1 MPYKPKGILM
11 KISKN
16 NVSLPMAL
24 GDYAANMSCE
34 DFGELRILV
43 YVLSQED
50 GIDSATVSERLGI
63 EESEVIS
70 AISFWRGMGILKTG
84 TRISGKAS
92 GKTDNEKKAKELPN
106 SVRDTDTKTYTG
118 EEIAEIMKSKP
129 ELSSLLDYAQ
139 TKLERIFSPSDVAKL
154 VYLEDYILMTAPMIM
169 RVIEYCCE
177 IDKKS
182 MRYVEKTALSI
193 YDEGVQTY
201 AALEDYFLK
210 KKASKNNEAVVRGSM
225 GIGERNFTSAEKAH
239 IAKWFDEYKAGS
251 ELINLAYEKTIAS
264 ISKPSIPYMSKLL
277 MRWHE
282 DGYKTAEDV
291 EAGKSAL
298 SGKGKNI
305 DLSDFDEALPAKKQ
319 TNPDNRAGLDLDDFF
334 ENN

>member
-1 MPYKPKGILM
+1 M

-16 NVSLPMAL
+16 NVSLPIAL
-24 GDYAANMSCE
+24 GDYASKMSCE
-34 DFGELRILV
+34 DFDELRVLV
-43 YVLSQED
+43 YVLAQED
-50 GIDSATVSERLGI
+50 GIDSAVISEKLGI

-70 AISFWRGMGILKTG
+70 AISFWRGMGILRTG
-84 TRISGKAS
+84 TRVSGKAS
-92 GKTDNEKKAKELPN
+92 EKTNSDKKAKELPP

-118 EEIAEIMKSKP
+118 EEIAEIMTRKP

-154 VYLEDYILMTAPMIM
+154 VYLEDYILMTPPMIM

-193 YDEGVQTY
+193 YDEEIQTY
-201 AALEDYFLK
+201 AALEEYFLK
-210 KKASKNNEAVVRGSM
+210 KKAAKNNEGVVRGIM

-239 IAKWFDEYKAGS
+239 ISKWFDEYGVNS

-277 MRWHE
+277 LRWHE
-282 DGYKTAEDV
+282 NGYKTVADV
-291 EAGKSAL
+291 EAGKLA
-298 SGKGKNI
+298 SGNRKDI
-305 DLSDFDEALPAKKQ
+305 DLTAFDEAIPTKKQ
-319 TNPDNRAGLDLDDFF
+319 KSPDNSDGLNLEDFF

>member
-16 NVSLPMAL
+16 NVSLPETL
-24 GDYAANMSCE
+24 GDYAANMSSE
-34 DFGELRILV
+34 DSGELRVLV
-43 YVLSQED
+43 YVLAQED
-50 GIDSATVSERLGI
+50 GIESALVSERLGI
-63 EESEVIS
+63 DESEVIS

-84 TRISGKAS
+84 SRVSGKAAEKAHNTK
-92 GKTDNEKKAKELPN
+92 KTAELPN

-118 EEIAEIMKSKP
+118 EEIAEIMKKKP

-154 VYLEDYILMTAPMIM
+154 VYLEDYILMTPPMIM

-177 IDKKS
+177 MDKKS

-193 YDEGVQTY
+193 YDEGIQTY
-201 AALEDYFLK
+201 AALEDYFLR
-210 KKASKNNEAVVRGSM
+210 KKAAKNNEGVVRGIM

-239 IAKWFDEYKAGS
+239 ISKWFDEYQVNP
-251 ELINLAYEKTIAS
+251 ELITLAYEKTIAS

-277 MRWHE
+277 MRWSE
-282 DGYKTAEDV
+282 NGYKTAADV
-291 EAGKSAL
+291 DAGKLAT
-298 SGKGKNI
+298 GNRKDI
-305 DLSDFDEALPAKKQ
+305 DLSAFDEAIPTKKQ
-319 TNPDNRAGLDLDDFF
+319 VNPDNVAGLDLDDFF